1 MNDIN
6 NMRYYEE
13 ARAVPKDALKAFSTG
28 RFSGTDINPMW
39 RIKKLTE
46 MFGPAGI
53 GWYTEVLR
61 QEVVPVDDGNLMV
74 FVDINLYVN
83 ENGEWSKPIFGTGGN
98 TLKLKGRGDDEGY
111 KKAYTDALSISCKAL
126 GIGADVWYANDTTSK
141 YSDKYVDDSE
151 ATSSA
156 EMPVRGSV
164 EAAQE
169 AGNRKLKEMEEKL
182 AEARKNAPQ
191 AATTAMATPEQIEH
205 IKAKSSDADY
215 EALMKKYGAELEKM
229 TAAVAEKAIK
239 RIDEKNASGLTK
251 CERCD
256 KPITGAVGTD
266 GKRYTASELIEM
278 GLKHFGG
285 NYCFNCLQALKKS
298 QKKAG

>member
-1 MNDIN
+1 MN
-6 NMRYYEE
+6 NMRYYE
-13 ARAVPKDALKAFSTG
+13 ASRSVPQDALKSFSNG

-98 TLKLKGRGDDEGY
+98 TLKLKGRGDDEGF
-111 KKAYTDALSISCKAL
+111 KKAYTDAMSIACKAL

-141 YSDKYVDDSE
+141 YSDKYVDNSE
-151 ATSSA
+151 PASSS
-156 EMPVRGSV
+156 EMAARGSA

-169 AGNRKLKEMEEKL
+169 AGNRKLKEMEQKI
-182 AEARKNAPQ
+182 AEARKNATQ
-191 AATTAMATPEQIEH
+191 GATAALATPEQIEY
-205 IKAKSSDADY
+205 IKSKSADADY
-215 EALMKKYGAELEKM
+215 EALMKKYGADLEKL
-229 TAAVAEKAIK
+229 TSAVAERAIK
-239 RIDEKNASGLTK
+239 RIDEKNAGGLTK

-266 GKRYTASELIEM
+266 GKRYTASELIDI
-278 GLKHFGG
+278 GHKHFGG
-285 NYCFNCLQALKKS
+285 TYCYACLQALKKS
-298 QKKAG
+298 QKKVG

>member
-1 MNDIN
+1 MN
-6 NMRYYEE
+6 NMRYYDES
-13 ARAVPKDALKAFSTG
+13 RSVPNDALKSFSNG
-28 RFSGTDINPMW
+28 RLSGTDINPMW

-61 QEVVPVDDGNLMV
+61 QEVVPVDDGNMMV
-74 FVDINLYVN
+74 FVDINLYVR
-83 ENGEWSKPIFGTGGN
+83 EGDEWSKPIFGTGGN

-141 YSDKYVDDSE
+141 YSDKYIDDQP
-151 ATSSA
+151 TSSD
-156 EMPVRGSV
+156 EMMSRGSV

-169 AGNRKLKEMEEKL
+169 AGKRKLKEMERQM
-182 AEARKNAPQ
+182 AQARQNGAQ
-191 AATTAMATPEQIEH
+191 AATATLATPEQIEY
-205 IKAKSSDADY
+205 IKLHSGDADY
-215 EALMKKYGAELEKM
+215 EALMNKYGAELEKM

-239 RIDEKNASGLTK
+239 RMDEKNASGLTN

-278 GLKHFGG
+278 GQKHFGG
-285 NYCFNCLQALKKS
+285 TYCFNCLQALKKS
-298 QKKAG
+298 QKKAV